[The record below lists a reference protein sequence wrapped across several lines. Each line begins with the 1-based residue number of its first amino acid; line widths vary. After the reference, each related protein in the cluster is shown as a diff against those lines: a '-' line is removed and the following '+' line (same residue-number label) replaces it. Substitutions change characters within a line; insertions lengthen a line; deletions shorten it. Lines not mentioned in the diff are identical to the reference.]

1 MRRVNAVSFNMRSTT
16 LTLASHPAQEQS
28 GKLEETILVMRRRR
42 RRRRRR
48 KRRRK
53 KKRRKS

>member
-28 GKLEETILVMRRRR
+28 GKLGETMLVMRRRR
-42 RRRRRR
+42 
-48 KRRRK
+48 K
-53 KKRRKS
+53 KEEEEEKEEILN